1 MIIIAKMLLDN
12 FKFAFKTRR
21 AWWYTA
27 SSRSRARFARTTLG
41 SFWLGLSNLLSIATL
56 GIVYGTV
63 FSVEDFKSYFIYLG
77 FGLVVWN
84 TISSSISNSPN
95 LFAHNS
101 SNIKNMNLK
110 PIFYTLEE
118 WSFQLQTFIQSFV
131 FVFFVFIFFK
141 SEIISNLFLYSWI
154 PFLNLCIFIYW
165 FPVII
170 CLISVRFTDIAQLVP
185 IALQLVFLTS
195 PILYRKESLGSLGWI
210 TNLNFVYQI
219 LDPLRESMI
228 NGNINYQNSFLIL
241 IFNFLGIL
249 FTIRLL
255 DFESKRLPFLL

>member
-1 MIIIAKMLLDN
+1 MIIIGKMLLNN
-12 FKFAFKTRR
+12 FKFAFKTRK

-27 SSRSRARFARTTLG
+27 TSRSRARFARTTLG
-41 SFWLGLSNLLSIATL
+41 SFWLGFSNLLSIGTL
-56 GIVYGTV
+56 GVVYGTV

-77 FGLVVWN
+77 FGLVIWN
-84 TISSSISNSPN
+84 TISSSISNSPY

-131 FVFFVFIFFK
+131 LVFLVFLCLKFSLIV
-141 SEIISNLFLYSWI
+141 NLLIYSWI
-154 PFLNLCIFIYW
+154 PFLNLFIFIYW
-165 FPVII
+165 FPVLI

-195 PILYRKESLGSLGWI
+195 PILYRKESLGSIGWI
-210 TNLNFVYQI
+210 TNFNFIYQI
-219 LDPLRESMI
+219 LEPLRFSI
-228 NGNINYQNSFLIL
+228 VNGSLNYQNSILIL
-241 IFNFLGIL
+241 FFNFVGLLLTIIL
-249 FTIRLL
+249 LHM
-255 DFESKRLPFLL
+255 ENKRLPFLL